1 MKIITGQKKYNTIL
15 FDLDGT
21 ITDPKEGI
29 TKSVQYSLRKFGIEI
44 DNPDDLEK
52 FIGPPL
58 KQSFIDFFSF
68 TGEEALAAVEY
79 YREYFKTD
87 GIFENSVYEDIPGLL
102 EKLKSADLTLAVAT
116 SKPTVFA
123 EKIINHFNLS
133 GYFKIVTGSNMDNTG
148 TDKKDVIA
156 QAMSKLHCNPLNTIM
171 IGDRMHDIIG
181 AKKNSIDSI
190 GVLYG
195 YGTAEELTEAAPDY
209 IVESVRDIANIVLN

>member
-1 MKIITGQKKYNTIL
+1 MYNTIL

-29 TKSVQYSLRKFGIEI
+29 TKSVQYSLRKFGIETE
-44 DNPDDLEK
+44 NPDDLEK

-68 TGEEALAAVEY
+68 SEEQSFKAIEY

-87 GIFENSVYEDIPGLL
+87 GIFENRMYEDIPELL
-102 EKLKSADLTLAVAT
+102 DKLRSANLTLAVAT

-156 QAMSKLHCNPLNTIM
+156 HVISELQCNPLNTIM

-181 AKKNSIDSI
+181 AKKNNIDSI

-195 YGTAEELTEAAPDY
+195 YGTAEELTEAAPEY
-209 IVESVRDIANIVLN
+209 IVESVRDIANVVLN